1 MNGISRLL
9 IAIVLCF
16 FSSFGFS
23 QKDTSKT
30 KTGEADLFKSA
41 CKLMDSAKY
50 KDAIVLLKKAVKI
63 KPDYYEAFNKMAL
76 AKLKTEDY
84 KGAEKD
90 LQAAL
95 KIFPDNFESQKTM
108 GILYYETKKY
118 KEAKATLDSAAALN
132 SDDAELFYY
141 QAKLM
146 YDGKA
151 YKNALDACARALD
164 LNAKY
169 IDVIFLKGE
178 VRFAMKDYAYC
189 VKELTE
195 AIKLM
200 PADNPNYNAY
210 KTRAKARFELAD
222 YKNAVNDW
230 NVYLEAFP
238 EEETALVARG
248 ACKIETRDN
257 TGAIVDFDAGI
268 QCHYHIL

>member
-16 FSSFGFS
+16 LSSLGFS
-23 QKDTSKT
+23 QKDTAKT
-30 KTGEADLFKSA
+30 NEVALYKSA
-41 CKLMDSAKY
+41 CKLIDSAKY
-50 KDAIVLLKKAVKI
+50 TEAIVLFKQVVKI

-76 AKLKTEDY
+76 AKLKNMDY

-132 SDDAELFYY
+132 SDDAELYYY

-151 YKNALDACARALD
+151 YKNALDACLRAID
-164 LNAKY
+164 LKP
-169 IDVIFLKGE
+169 K
-178 VRFAMKDYAYC
+178 
-189 VKELTE
+189 
-195 AIKLM
+195 
-200 PADNPNYNAY
+200 
-210 KTRAKARFELAD
+210 
-222 YKNAVNDW
+222 
-230 NVYLEAFP
+230 
-238 EEETALVARG
+238 
-248 ACKIETRDN
+248 
-257 TGAIVDFDAGI
+257 
-268 QCHYHIL
+268 